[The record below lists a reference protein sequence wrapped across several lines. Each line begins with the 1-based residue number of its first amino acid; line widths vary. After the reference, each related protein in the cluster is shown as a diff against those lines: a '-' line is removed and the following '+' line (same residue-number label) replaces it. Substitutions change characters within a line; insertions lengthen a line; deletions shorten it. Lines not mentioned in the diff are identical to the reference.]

1 MTEDTDNPGA
11 AAENSGERGLP
22 APGVS
27 HFPVHRHDRN
37 RDLRQYLPLW
47 NRR

>member
-1 MTEDTDNPGA
+1 MTEDADNRALRLKNP
-11 AAENSGERGLP
+11 GERGLP
-22 APGVS
+22 APGLS

-37 RDLRQYLPLW
+37 RGLCQHLPLW